1 MAELE
6 VLPSATVAAVA
17 VTTEMLQFVETG
29 RLLTLPKE
37 PILAEEAVGR
47 ESKTISRAESLRVP
61 GAKVRLENVGGDGIV
76 GMIAALRIR
85 HNHDVAAV
93 NHPRK

>member
-1 MAELE
+1 VAELE
-6 VLPSATVAAVA
+6 ALPSATVAAVA

-37 PILAEEAVGR
+37 PILAGEAVGR
-47 ESKTISRAESLRVP
+47 ESKTTRAESLRVP

-85 HNHDVAAV
+85 HNHAVAAV